1 MPPTYADLRKP
12 RNYAALKGGP
22 EAGDA
27 PPPPPSQER
36 AQEPGPTPPDRDPP
50 TPSAPA
56 QALAVPQPE
65 EVPAWKVRKEI
76 DERDLAVRK
85 AEYTEALKESD
96 FEKKQAMD
104 TALVARM
111 EAQPGYDKREI
122 QNFQRDVEARGH
134 RPDAD
139 MIAAYANADRTL
151 TTRERH
157 AGMTKA
163 EQTQERA
170 DEHAARNAQQ
180 KDSKEAE
187 SDRLAGKGYDN
198 LYTPDHNGPHR
209 HRGGRGR

>member
-27 PPPPPSQER
+27 PLPAQEQ

-65 EVPAWKVRKEI
+65 EVPAWKVRKET
-76 DERDLAVRK
+76 DERDLAARK
-85 AEYTEALKESD
+85 AEYTEALKGSD

-104 TALVARM
+104 NALVARM
-111 EAQPGYDKREI
+111 EVQPGYDKQEI
-122 QNFQRDVEARGH
+122 QNFRRDVDAIGH

-139 MIAAYANADRTL
+139 IIVAYANADRTL

-170 DEHAARNAQQ
+170 DEHAARNMQQ

-187 SDRLAGKGYDN
+187 PDRLAGKGYDD
-198 LYTPDHNGPHR
+198 LYTPDPNGGPPR